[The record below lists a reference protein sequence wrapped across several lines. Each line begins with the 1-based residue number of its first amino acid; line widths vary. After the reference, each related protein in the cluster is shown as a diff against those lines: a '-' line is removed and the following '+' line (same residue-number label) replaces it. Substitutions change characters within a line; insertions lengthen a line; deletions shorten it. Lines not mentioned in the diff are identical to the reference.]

1 MSNKASFSYC
11 HGLVMI
17 VMFQDSPSFFHQ
29 SSPTG
34 RPILFI
40 AEGKRYWRPLFQGPG
55 CLLCN
60 YAQPSLFFG
69 SQSCAST
76 VPGSCFDF
84 HASVL
89 QYSKQRVGSN
99 TQKEQHNK
107 TLEKVLA
114 GFCFAILAGG
124 FFSSWVSRHTT
135 TAASGYLF

>member
-1 MSNKASFSYC
+1 
-11 HGLVMI
+11 MI

-29 SSPTG
+29 SLPTG

-60 YAQPSLFFG
+60 YDQLRPTELFFG

-89 QYSKQRVGSN
+89 QYLKQRVGSN
-99 TQKEQHNK
+99 TQK
-107 TLEKVLA
+107 
-114 GFCFAILAGG
+114 
-124 FFSSWVSRHTT
+124 
-135 TAASGYLF
+135 